1 VFVSCRKA
9 WRRSLS
15 PILKPRSESTPPA
28 SESPTRASES
38 LPRALILRSRPR
50 FDEIF
55 ARGERLTTKH
65 FTLLISLPQPGS
77 QARVAFLTPKK
88 IGDAAHR
95 NRVRR
100 RMRETYRRHWPSN
113 SSDHL
118 RDLVF
123 LAKSSTVRLDFAELR
138 ANLLDL
144 HVKLTKKL
152 GLA

>member
-1 VFVSCRKA
+1 VLKGVFVSCQKA

-15 PILKPRSESTPPA
+15 PILKPKSES
-28 SESPTRASES
+28 SPRASES
-38 LPRALILRSRPR
+38 LPRAFILRSRPR

-55 ARGERLTTKH
+55 ARGERLSTKH

-77 QARVAFLTPKK
+77 PARVAFLTPKK
-88 IGDAAHR
+88 IGDAVHR

-100 RMRETYRRHWPSN
+100 RMRETFRRHWPSH
-113 SSDHL
+113 SSVDP

-123 LAKSSTVRLDFAELR
+123 LAKSSAVRLDFTELR